1 MPTYEY
7 ECRTCGHKFDH
18 FQSMRDKPLT
28 KCPQCKGKINRLI
41 SGGAGVIFRGSGFYQ
56 TDYRSA
62 GYKSDAKKE
71 TTSAPAPEPA
81 KAAKVESKP

>member
-7 ECRTCGHKFDH
+7 ECRACSHKFDH

-28 KCPQCKGKINRLI
+28 KCPKCKGKINRLI
-41 SGGAGVIFRGSGFYQ
+41 SGGAGVIFRGTGFYQ

-71 TTSAPAPEPA
+71 TAPAPEPA
-81 KAAKVESKP
+81 KPAKAEPKP